1 MLRKQKEPVG
11 EQGLGLTS
19 ETRNLLHYAR
29 GQKTRPEGL
38 PCCPALH
45 TFTAR
50 HPEHLRE
57 TRGQEEQEMVQGRW
71 VRVQPSAPP
80 EDWSGATQAASA
92 FPIFVQHM
100 PANDGAHAYNEL
112 TWRPTEMHFKEAV
125 VLYELLSPFIK
136 EMLSTWAT
144 QHRVIPQDWK
154 GLIGVSYARKWST
167 ITHYHTRK

>member
-1 MLRKQKEPVG
+1 MGGGGDTSLMLEKVEEFGKQVESLQNRVLEKQKEPAGG
-11 EQGLGLTS
+11 EQHTSGLMS
-19 ETRNLLHYAR
+19 ETGDLPHDEKGKQNRLEDKLPP
-29 GQKTRPEGL
+29 RPA
-38 PCCPALH
+38 PH

-100 PANDGAHAYNEL
+100 PANDGGHAYNEL
-112 TWRPTEMHFKEAV
+112 TCRPTEMHFKEAV

-136 EMLSTWAT
+136 EMLSTWA
-144 QHRVIPQDWK
+144 
-154 GLIGVSYARKWST
+154 
-167 ITHYHTRK
+167 